1 MEYEFNI
8 PNCEESDIGSGV
20 DAVLAGLERIFKRD
34 PERDGEVK
42 NLSFVSTEILVS
54 MIKAE
59 ANDNKAK
66 AREGAIRIKEMA
78 EGFARLAECAAMA
91 LDSLDNGKYDELRKQ
106 SQGN

>member
-1 MEYEFNI
+1 MKYEFI
-8 PNCEESDIGSGV
+8 TSDCEERGIGSGV
-20 DAVLAGLERIFKRD
+20 DCVLAGLERVFKRD

-42 NLSFVSTEILVS
+42 NLSFVSSEIVTKLIS
-54 MIKAE
+54 GE
-59 ANDNKAK
+59 LNENKAL

-91 LDSLDNGKYDELRKQ
+91 LDSLDDGKYDELRKQ

>member
-1 MEYEFNI
+1 MKYEFMN
-8 PNCEESDIGSGV
+8 PNCEESVIGSGV
-20 DAVLAGLERIFKRD
+20 NCALSGLERIFKRD

-66 AREGAIRIKEMA
+66 AREGALRIKEMA

-91 LDSLDNGKYDELRKQ
+91 LDSIDDGKYDELRKQ
-106 SQGN
+106 SLGK